1 MRISISD
8 RCKEHME
15 AHKADFIVEWTSLM
29 RQVREILLQETI
41 QEEFIIRE
49 LDMGKAIGYEKLI
62 KTKETDTIV
71 YAKRLNRELYT
82 RFVKGKTKALTHT
95 MVVILSQDRCNPHK
109 YDLVTAYPGRI
120 AYKEPEDLNIHTK
133 QELRESLYFWQQHA
147 LIFDE
152 ANIHVATIRAACPY
166 QHLYISLG

>member
-1 MRISISD
+1 
-8 RCKEHME
+8 ME

-29 RQVREILLQETI
+29 RRVKEILLQETI
-41 QEEFIIRE
+41 QEEFIVRE
-49 LDMGKAIGYEKLI
+49 LNMGKAIGYEKLI

-82 RFVKGKTKALTHT
+82 RFVKYKTAALTHT
-95 MVVILSQDRCNPHK
+95 MVVILNQDRYNPHK

-120 AYKEPEDLNIHTK
+120 AYKEPEDLNILTK
-133 QELRESLYFWQQHA
+133 QELMGSLEFWQQHA

-152 ANIHVATIRAACPY
+152 ANIDVTTIRASCPY
-166 QHLYISLG
+166 RHLYTCLE